1 MKKLYGTVV
10 PIVTPLTEDDK
21 IDVLSLERLVDHV
34 IDGGLQCL
42 YPCGTTGEMMYLTVE
57 ERKQVAEVTVRQAAG
72 RIPVFVQAGAWN
84 QADTIELA
92 KHAVSIGADGIGV
105 VTPVFYKLSDQG
117 LIDFYTAVAHS
128 VPEDFPVY
136 MYGIPQN
143 AVNDLNA
150 DVCEKVAAACPNVQG
165 IKYSYP
171 DFTKLQQ
178 FMMVKNQTFS
188 VLVGPD
194 HLFEAVCAV
203 GGDGVVSG
211 NAVII
216 REHYAAIWDAVQKKD
231 FDLATKIQRRTN
243 ILNAVMC
250 ETNNIAAYKVIL
262 KDEGVI
268 ATTKMR
274 RPMEN
279 LTPDQEKELLR
290 RMKELDYKHVRISE
304 R

>member
-1 MKKLYGTVV
+1 M
-10 PIVTPLTEDDK
+10 
-21 IDVLSLERLVDHV
+21 
-34 IDGGLQCL
+34 
-42 YPCGTTGEMMYLTVE
+42 
-57 ERKQVAEVTVRQAAG
+57 
-72 RIPVFVQAGAWN
+72 AW
-84 QADTIELA
+84 
-92 KHAVSIGADGIGV
+92 
-105 VTPVFYKLSDQG
+105 F
-117 LIDFYTAVAHS
+117 
-128 VPEDFPVY
+128 
-136 MYGIPQN
+136 
-143 AVNDLNA
+143 
-150 DVCEKVAAACPNVQG
+150 
-165 IKYSYP
+165 
-171 DFTKLQQ
+171 
-178 FMMVKNQTFS
+178 
-188 VLVGPD
+188 
-194 HLFEAVCAV
+194 
-203 GGDGVVSG
+203 SG